1 MWRGPS
7 LLQIYKTALLSGIP
21 RTQNLPDRRGVSLGG
36 ADSRWP
42 PASNSAMY
50 TSDCCSSV
58 LRASSFLVSGN
69 RDSSTSVPWPRTT
82 IDNVCLVVTFGYVC
96 LVRNLNMRR
105 RPCRK
110 QLPEL
115 NLLMKSDTRSARST
129 STALTMLPYVRLCMG
144 ATSSIS
150 VQTDAQRLTRNP
162 ACWLIPPDAA
172 SCGFNGGAVT
182 TKIANG
188 FSITTTASEFHR
200 TGEVI
205 LPEQCDATA
214 HLPRKARVSPL
225 PLFYWGLWLLLI
237 GLGIYFAAISLSILR
252 LALIHQNLFVG
263 LIAKLLWVSGFPTTV
278 GFILIAVDLAAYF
291 PRKRRGIHRVSAPL
305 SGNPMITVALTA
317 YNDELSIA
325 AAVQDFLSHPLVK
338 VCHRRQ

>member
-1 MWRGPS
+1 
-7 LLQIYKTALLSGIP
+7 
-21 RTQNLPDRRGVSLGG
+21 
-36 ADSRWP
+36 
-42 PASNSAMY
+42 
-50 TSDCCSSV
+50 
-58 LRASSFLVSGN
+58 
-69 RDSSTSVPWPRTT
+69 
-82 IDNVCLVVTFGYVC
+82 
-96 LVRNLNMRR
+96 MRR

-205 LPEQCDATA
+205 RAMRRHGAPTPQSPCVATSVVLLGAVVTPDWPWNILRGDFPFDFAAGTDSPELVCRFD
-214 HLPRKARVSPL
+214 RKAS
-225 PLFYWGLWLLLI
+225 
-237 GLGIYFAAISLSILR
+237 LGQRIPHHSR
-252 LALIHQNLFVG
+252 LH
-263 LIAKLLWVSGFPTTV
+263 T
-278 GFILIAVDLAAYF
+278 D
-291 PRKRRGIHRVSAPL
+291 RR
-305 SGNPMITVALTA
+305 
-317 YNDELSIA
+317 
-325 AAVQDFLSHPLVK
+325 
-338 VCHRRQ
+338 